1 MEQFRPFSII
11 ILACY
16 YFHPLFCR
24 KNLRAARLSDL
35 IKVYCSKVS
44 LNYFRLKLRRNF
56 SVEFASNPSRSS
68 IKSSVS
74 LQGIFSP
81 PVSVLKL
88 RFRIINWL
96 ILILIRL
103 SFTTYFLRK
112 IIRIFSGLWSPSQG
126 MNQRINDDGS
136 PTKNHRAKNEL
147 TRAPFCFLEW
157 ILDEL
162 NKLH

>member
-1 MEQFRPFSII
+1 MCLSNKKSHATLGTTSLSSIM
-11 ILACY
+11 ILACHFLWEHY
-16 YFHPLFCR
+16 PLFCR

-35 IKVYCSKVS
+35 VKVFCSKIS
-44 LNYFRLKLRRNF
+44 LNRFRLKLRRNF
-56 SVEFASNPSRSS
+56 TVEFASNPSRSS

-74 LQGIFSP
+74 LQGIFFP

-88 RFRIINWL
+88 RSRIINWL

-103 SFTTYFLRK
+103 SFTTNLLRK

-136 PTKNHRAKNEL
+136 PTESQ
-147 TRAPFCFLEW
+147 
-157 ILDEL
+157 
-162 NKLH
+162 